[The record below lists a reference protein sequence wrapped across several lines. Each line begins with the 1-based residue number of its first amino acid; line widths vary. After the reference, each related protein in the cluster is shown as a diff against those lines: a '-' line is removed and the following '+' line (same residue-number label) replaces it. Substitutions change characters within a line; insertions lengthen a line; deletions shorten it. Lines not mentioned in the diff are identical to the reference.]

1 MMQLARRSLLC
12 RAAVLLA
19 ILIAP
24 SSAPR
29 ADEAAGEKTI
39 VFVCL
44 HGVVNS
50 QMAAA
55 YFNKAAR
62 ERGLPFTAVSR
73 GIDLYQ
79 SIPVRIQ
86 DGLALDGLE
95 PANAP
100 LALTAEEAGR
110 VSDALRS
117 IRSRMTTRETPASPT
132 GPAFPWASTTMR
144 RHATRSSGAS
154 MRSSPHSGSKV
165 RSASPQNS
173 PWKRPEKT

>member
-1 MMQLARRSLLC
+1 MMQLAFRSLLC

-19 ILIAP
+19 ILVAP

-55 YFNKAAR
+55 YFNKAAK

-73 GIDLYQ
+73 GIDLYR
-79 SIPVRIQ
+79 SIPVRIK

-100 LALTAEEAGR
+100 LALMAEEAGR
-110 VSDALRS
+110 ASQVLAFDTIPDDRKGNANVTYWSGIPLGIDDYEATRNEIVRRVDALV
-117 IRSRMTTRETPASPT
+117 
-132 GPAFPWASTTMR
+132 
-144 RHATRSSGAS
+144 ATLG
-154 MRSSPHSGSKV
+154 K
-165 RSASPQNS
+165 
-173 PWKRPEKT
+173 

>member
-1 MMQLARRSLLC
+1 MMQLACRSLLC

-19 ILIAP
+19 ILVAP

-55 YFNKAAR
+55 YFNKVAK
-62 ERGLPFTAVSR
+62 ERGLPFIAVSR

-100 LALTAEEAGR
+100 LALTVEEAGR
-110 VSDALRS
+110 VSQVLAFDTIPDDRKGSANVTYWSGIPLGIDDYEATRNEIVRRVDALV
-117 IRSRMTTRETPASPT
+117 
-132 GPAFPWASTTMR
+132 
-144 RHATRSSGAS
+144 ATLG
-154 MRSSPHSGSKV
+154 K
-165 RSASPQNS
+165 
-173 PWKRPEKT
+173 

>member
-1 MMQLARRSLLC
+1 MPSTLRGLLVCVWLVLPGLSLPAA
-12 RAAVLLA
+12 RAA
-19 ILIAP
+19 
-24 SSAPR
+24 
-29 ADEAAGEKTI
+29 AAEDKTI

-55 YFNKAAR
+55 YFNKAAK

-95 PANAP
+95 PANPP
-100 LALTAEEAGR
+100 LALTADEAARASQVLAFDTIPVEQKGSANVTYWSGVPIAIDDYETSRDEIARR
-110 VSDALRS
+110 VDALV
-117 IRSRMTTRETPASPT
+117 
-132 GPAFPWASTTMR
+132 
-144 RHATRSSGAS
+144 ATLS
-154 MRSSPHSGSKV
+154 
-165 RSASPQNS
+165 N
-173 PWKRPEKT
+173 EK